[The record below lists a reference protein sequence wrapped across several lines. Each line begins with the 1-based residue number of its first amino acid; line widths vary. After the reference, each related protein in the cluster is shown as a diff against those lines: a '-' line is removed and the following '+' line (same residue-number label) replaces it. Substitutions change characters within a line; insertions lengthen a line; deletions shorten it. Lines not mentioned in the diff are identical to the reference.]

1 MPKYISIEHG
11 EGGEMT
17 HELIRDLFV
26 KHFGHA
32 EEAKFDAALL
42 DLPGSRIAFTTDT
55 FTVKP
60 PFFSGGNIGKLAVA
74 GTVNDLAVSGAE
86 PLYLSA
92 GFVLEE
98 GLSFDDLEQ
107 IVASMAEEASKTGV
121 RIITGDTKVVEKG
134 SVDKIFINTS
144 GVGVVH
150 PGWEP
155 HPEEIAEGD
164 IVIVNGTIGDHGV
177 AILAARGELGVA
189 TDLPTDST
197 SLYPLIRAVRDAG
210 VRVRVMRDPTRG
222 GLATT
227 LVEITEDFGVVVE
240 LDQEAIP
247 LKPEVEGACEIL
259 GLDPLFLANE
269 GKVIF
274 VVPEIDAEK
283 ALSAMRAR
291 EEGRDAAII
300 GRVVGRGE
308 EGKLLLRSP
317 VGSRRR
323 IFRLLGM
330 QLPRIC

>member
-1 MPKYISIEHG
+1 
-11 EGGEMT
+11 
-17 HELIRDLFV
+17 
-26 KHFGHA
+26 
-32 EEAKFDAALL
+32 
-42 DLPGSRIAFTTDT
+42 
-55 FTVKP
+55 
-60 PFFSGGNIGKLAVA
+60 
-74 GTVNDLAVSGAE
+74 
-86 PLYLSA
+86 
-92 GFVLEE
+92 
-98 GLSFDDLEQ
+98 
-107 IVASMAEEASKTGV
+107 TGV

-134 SVDKIFINTS
+134 SAAKIYINTS

-150 PGWEP
+150 PGWEL

-164 IVIVNGTIGDHGV
+164 VVLVNGTIGDHAV

-210 VRVRVMRDPTRG
+210 VRIRVMRDPTRG

-227 LVEITEDFGVVVE
+227 LVEIAEDFGVIVE

-269 GKVIF
+269 GKVVFI
-274 VVPEIDAEK
+274 VPEADAEK
-283 ALSAMRAR
+283 ALAVMRAR
-291 EEGRDAAII
+291 EEGRDAVII

-323 IFRLLGM
+323 VFRLLGM

>member
-1 MPKYISIEHG
+1 MARHISIEHG

-26 KHFGHA
+26 KYFGHA
-32 EEAKFDAALL
+32 EEAKFDAAVL

-98 GLSFDDLEQ
+98 GLSFDDLER

-134 SVDKIFINTS
+134 SADKIFINTS

-150 PGWEP
+150 PGWEL
-155 HPEEIAEGD
+155 HPEDIEEGD
-164 IVIVNGTIGDHGV
+164 VVIVNGTIGDHGV

-210 VRVRVMRDPTRG
+210 VRIRVMRDPTRG

-227 LVEITEDFGVVVE
+227 LVEITEDFGVIVE

-269 GKVIF
+269 GKVVFI
-274 VVPEIDAEK
+274 VPEADAEK
-283 ALSAMRAR
+283 ALAAMRAR
-291 EEGRDAAII
+291 EEGRDATII
-300 GRVVGRGE
+300 GRVVGRSE

>member
-1 MPKYISIEHG
+1 MARHISIEHG

-26 KHFGHA
+26 KYFGHA
-32 EEAKFDAALL
+32 EEAKFDAAVL

-98 GLSFDDLEQ
+98 GLSFGDLER
-107 IVASMAEEASKTGV
+107 IVASMAEEAAKTGV

-134 SVDKIFINTS
+134 SVDKLYINTS

-150 PGWEP
+150 PGWEL

-164 IVIVNGTIGDHGV
+164 VVIVNGTIGDHGV

-189 TDLPTDST
+189 TDLPSDST
-197 SLYPLIRAVRDAG
+197 SLYPLIRAVRDVGA
-210 VRVRVMRDPTRG
+210 RIRVMRDPTRG

-227 LVEITEDFGVVVE
+227 LVEITEDFGVIVE

-269 GKVIF
+269 GKVVFI
-274 VVPEIDAEK
+274 VPEADAEK
-283 ALSAMRAR
+283 ALAAMRER

-323 IFRLLGM
+323 VFRLLGM